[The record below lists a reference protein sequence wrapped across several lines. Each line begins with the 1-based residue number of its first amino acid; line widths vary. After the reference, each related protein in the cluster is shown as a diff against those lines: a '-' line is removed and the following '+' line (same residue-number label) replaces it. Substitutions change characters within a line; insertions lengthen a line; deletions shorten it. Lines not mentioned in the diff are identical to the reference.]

1 MRDLTALVISLS
13 VLLVLSVLWMH
24 ACGICAQ
31 PQPRGTV
38 HPQKRGG
45 AYHPWSISRACRYTV
60 ELINKAGAA
69 KTVQVLVKLA
79 ILYALLSLQL
89 RDEWSYLILGPEN
102 EAPVIFLLLS
112 FSFCMFKLSCE
123 FDHL

>member
-38 HPQKRGG
+38 HQQKGAEHIIRG
-45 AYHPWSISRACRYTV
+45 AYQEH
-60 ELINKAGAA
+60 AG
-69 KTVQVLVKLA
+69 T
-79 ILYALLSLQL
+79 LL
-89 RDEWSYLILGPEN
+89 N
-102 EAPVIFLLLS
+102 
-112 FSFCMFKLSCE
+112 
-123 FDHL
+123 